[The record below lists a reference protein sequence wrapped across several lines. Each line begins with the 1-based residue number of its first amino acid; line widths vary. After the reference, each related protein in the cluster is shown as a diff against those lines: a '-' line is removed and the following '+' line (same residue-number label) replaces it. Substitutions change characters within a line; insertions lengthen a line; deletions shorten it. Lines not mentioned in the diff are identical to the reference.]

1 MAQTVKNLPAM
12 HETQEIRFDS
22 LSWDDTLEKG
32 MATHS
37 NILAWRIPWTAGSL
51 AGYSLWGH
59 EESDM
64 IEHTG
69 THTHKV

>member
-1 MAQTVKNLPAM
+1 
-12 HETQEIRFDS
+12 
-22 LSWDDTLEKG
+22 